1 MPEMASYVGIEP
13 RTVIPTA
20 VAVARGIRLVRGT
33 DNLVSAAGSTVRGDY
48 ISLVAAAA
56 SEPFAAVSLQGG
68 GKVPA
73 VASETTTV
81 GALAYSAASGK
92 TSVTST
98 SAVLLGRW
106 TTATAADALGEVEL
120 FNPA

>member
-1 MPEMASYVGIEP
+1 MATQATYVGIEP

-20 VAVARGIRLVRGT
+20 VAVQRGLRYTLNSSGLVAA
-33 DNLVSAAGSTVRGDY
+33 SAIGVRGDF
-48 ISLVAAAA
+48 IALTDAAA
-56 SEPFAAVSLQGG
+56 SEAFAAASMQGG

-81 GALAYSAASGK
+81 GAAAYSAANGQ

-98 SAVLLGRW
+98 SAVLIGKW
-106 TTATAADALGEVEL
+106 TTATAANALGEVEL
-120 FNPA
+120 SNPA